1 MSESYCLY
9 SKLHISISFISEVLV
24 LLSFQTRSGHSLVDV
39 STSRAKQLVLELSVN
54 YAPISLHSLSH
65 HAIMTKN
72 VFSLK
77 FCL

>member
-1 MSESYCLY
+1 MSESYSLY
-9 SKLHISISFISEVLV
+9 SELLISISFISEVLV

-54 YAPISLHSLSH
+54 YAPICLHSLL
-65 HAIMTKN
+65 HAIMTKK

-77 FCL
+77 FFF